1 MHSSGRDTTHHTAR
15 SYTKL
20 TFFHTA
26 PYAFYTTMH
35 GMVMR
40 QSTCVGPSRATAA
53 CIARRVARTPPWH
66 RHRSAPRTARH
77 QFGNAPTFPSWT
89 PRFTAL
95 RAVQLHMTT
104 NASSGD
110 ADGASFAA
118 RRRLL
123 SFGAMCHVGRG
134 PETYSS
140 LAHPPAA
147 GQTAASKPGSGK
159 IAAVAAVLA
168 LAGMAL
174 LTFKHFHVPLS
185 KSGFF
190 ASLSLIFA
198 SEIGDKTFFIA
209 ALLAMR
215 YGKLLSFLGS
225 VSSLSLMTVISVV
238 IGYAVQ
244 RVPTVVESSE
254 ILGKYLSA
262 ASLLYFGLVSLYTAA
277 KSGDA
282 TAGEELIEA
291 EEQVGR
297 AEKDGTIQKTTGA
310 ARGKSETTFQ
320 SFMEIAGLIF
330 VAEWGDRSMLAT
342 IALGAAQSPLG
353 VAGGAILGHTVA
365 TYIAVVGGAALANHI
380 SEKTV
385 NVIGGILF
393 ILFAAATALGVF

>member
-1 MHSSGRDTTHHTAR
+1 M
-15 SYTKL
+15 
-20 TFFHTA
+20 
-26 PYAFYTTMH
+26 
-35 GMVMR
+35 
-40 QSTCVGPSRATAA
+40 
-53 CIARRVARTPPWH
+53 
-66 RHRSAPRTARH
+66 
-77 QFGNAPTFPSWT
+77 
-89 PRFTAL
+89 
-95 RAVQLHMTT
+95 
-104 NASSGD
+104 
-110 ADGASFAA
+110 
-118 RRRLL
+118 
-123 SFGAMCHVGRG
+123 
-134 PETYSS
+134 
-140 LAHPPAA
+140 
-147 GQTAASKPGSGK
+147 
-159 IAAVAAVLA
+159 AVASVLA
-168 LAGMAL
+168 LSAITL
-174 LTFKHFHVPLS
+174 LAFNHFHVPLS

-244 RVPTVVESSE
+244 RVPSVVESSE
-254 ILGKYLSA
+254 IFGKYLSA

-282 TAGEELIEA
+282 TAGDELIEA

-297 AEKDGTIQKTTGA
+297 AEKDGTIQKTNDTTNGRNA
-310 ARGKSETTFQ
+310 ASGGRAKPETTFQ

-342 IALGAAQSPLG
+342 IALGAAQSPIG

-365 TYIAVVGGAALANHI
+365 TFIAVIGGAALADRI

-385 NVIGGILF
+385 NVIGGVLF
-393 ILFAAATALGVF
+393 ILFAGATAMGVF

>member
-1 MHSSGRDTTHHTAR
+1 
-15 SYTKL
+15 
-20 TFFHTA
+20 
-26 PYAFYTTMH
+26 
-35 GMVMR
+35 
-40 QSTCVGPSRATAA
+40 
-53 CIARRVARTPPWH
+53 
-66 RHRSAPRTARH
+66 
-77 QFGNAPTFPSWT
+77 
-89 PRFTAL
+89 
-95 RAVQLHMTT
+95 
-104 NASSGD
+104 
-110 ADGASFAA
+110 
-118 RRRLL
+118 
-123 SFGAMCHVGRG
+123 
-134 PETYSS
+134 
-140 LAHPPAA
+140 
-147 GQTAASKPGSGK
+147 
-159 IAAVAAVLA
+159 
-168 LAGMAL
+168 
-174 LTFKHFHVPLS
+174 
-185 KSGFF
+185 
-190 ASLSLIFA
+190 
-198 SEIGDKTFFIA
+198 
-209 ALLAMR
+209 
-215 YGKLLSFLGS
+215 
-225 VSSLSLMTVISVV
+225 
-238 IGYAVQ
+238 VQ

-385 NVIGGILF
+385 NMIGGILF